1 MNSKKKNA
9 IILVIYFLCLIF
21 YIFGIVK
28 LYKFLFNLHYYFLFV
43 TIPILFLFVTLCITT
58 IFKIIFSICE
68 MTFGVKTD
76 EDVKDFLISANE
88 YTTRICKYVL
98 IGIFMALLFSL
109 MVLDIILCVN
119 KGKYVLLS
127 LSIVVW
133 ILLYYLLFTSIVK
146 LIKREIRI

>member
-68 MTFGVKTD
+68 MTFG
-76 EDVKDFLISANE
+76 VKDFLISANE